1 MAPPERTEESGQ
13 SVADALSSI
22 RQVLNS
28 GEQEKK
34 SGGQA
39 EEGEPSAHADGAP
52 GDEDDEVFV
61 LSPAMMEEDP
71 SLAPHDQ
78 TSSGQLADSGSIN
91 LLHDSHADAP
101 GALVPA
107 EQNGNRSP
115 VPFTS
120 AADDSEVLSVTDLR
134 QIELIE
140 KAENMSG
147 SLPIP
152 LNDETMS
159 DTGNSFAVL
168 QKTLQEKYLREHEER
183 KVAIT
188 HEGSLTVEDIVR
200 QEVRVFLKKW
210 LDAHLAGIVQA
221 AVRKEVERL
230 TQRGL

>member
-1 MAPPERTEESGQ
+1 MSDQPEAHT
-13 SVADALSSI
+13 ADDD
-22 RQVLNS
+22 VL
-28 GEQEKK
+28 
-34 SGGQA
+34 
-39 EEGEPSAHADGAP
+39 
-52 GDEDDEVFV
+52 V
-61 LSPAMMEEDP
+61 LSPAMMEEDSTAIHP
-71 SLAPHDQ
+71 TGQQLQ
-78 TSSGQLADSGSIN
+78 TSSGQPEDSGSIN
-91 LLHDSHADAP
+91 PLHDSHADEL
-101 GALVPA
+101 GMHVSA
-107 EQNGNRSP
+107 ERNGGHSS
-115 VPFTS
+115 VSFVS
-120 AADDSEVLSVTDLR
+120 AIDDTEVLSVTDLR

-140 KAENMSG
+140 KAESMSG

-168 QKTLQEKYLREHEER
+168 QKKLQEKYLREHEER

>member
-1 MAPPERTEESGQ
+1 MTSPHETEETGR
-13 SVADALSSI
+13 SVADVLSSI
-22 RQVLNS
+22 RQVLHNEHVAAQS
-28 GEQEKK
+28 AGT
-34 SGGQA
+34 SSSA
-39 EEGEPSAHADGAP
+39 E
-52 GDEDDEVFV
+52 DEDEDILV
-61 LSPAMMEEDP
+61 LSPAMMAGGTDSHAHADIP
-71 SLAPHDQ
+71 LGTQDKTDTGQPLASEAIKQ
-78 TSSGQLADSGSIN
+78 K
-91 LLHDSHADAP
+91 HDSHADGPDKSTQIVAKE
-101 GALVPA
+101 VPSNISLPENA
-107 EQNGNRSP
+107 DGN
-115 VPFTS
+115 
-120 AADDSEVLSVTDLR
+120 EVLSVTDLR
-134 QIELIE
+134 QIELID

-152 LNDETMS
+152 LNDETIS
-159 DTGNSFAVL
+159 DTGSSFSVL

>member
-1 MAPPERTEESGQ
+1 MTSPHETEETGR
-13 SVADALSSI
+13 SVADVLSSI
-22 RQVLNS
+22 RQVLHNEHMAAQS
-28 GEQEKK
+28 AG
-34 SGGQA
+34 
-39 EEGEPSAHADGAP
+39 PSSSSE
-52 GDEDDEVFV
+52 DEDEDILV
-61 LSPAMMEEDP
+61 LSPAMMAGGTD
-71 SLAPHDQ
+71 SHTHDGMPLGTEYQ
-78 TSSGQLADSGSIN
+78 TDTGQPLGSEAIKQK
-91 LLHDSHADAP
+91 HDSHADGPEKSTQVLAKEAP
-101 GALVPA
+101 SDVSFP
-107 EQNGNRSP
+107 EN
-115 VPFTS
+115 
-120 AADDSEVLSVTDLR
+120 ADSNEVLSVTDLR
-134 QIELIE
+134 QIELID

-152 LNDETMS
+152 LNDETIS
-159 DTGNSFAVL
+159 DTGSSFSVL